1 MAYSVEIR
9 REAVGILYDIRGA
22 AESVARTVGALGLAL
37 PTAGNTFAQGGDLD
51 VYWVGAQRWLLRSH
65 GGRELVAELSALDR
79 DPQVSVVDVTDAYA
93 MFAITGAE
101 ANEIMAQATSLD
113 VHWSVFPPI
122 GRRSRNSLARR
133 GSSRAA
139 TAASWSPS
147 RRATPISSKR
157 FLSVLAGSAEF
168 AGGFRGGAVS
178 SSSSRS

>member
-79 DPQVSVVDVTDAYA
+79 DPQVSVVDVTGAYA

-122 GRRSRNSLARR
+122 GATFTEFFGQTGLIARR
-133 GSSRAA
+133 D
-139 TAASWSPS
+139 
-147 RRATPISSKR
+147 
-157 FLSVLAGSAEF
+157 
-168 AGGFRGGAVS
+168 GGFLVAVEASYADFIEAFLERARG
-178 SSSSRS
+178 